1 MRYML
6 ALVGEES
13 DWQDSSPEE
22 MQELMS
28 AWNAFDKEVREAG
41 AFVAGEALQ
50 QSATATTVRISAD
63 GERVVSDGPFAETK
77 EQLGG
82 FYLLECADL
91 DEALAWARKVPL
103 EDGAIEV
110 RPVVDLSAYSDEP
123 AGAAAETA

>member
-6 ALVGEES
+6 TLIGEET
-13 DWQDSSPEE
+13 DWQESSPEE
-22 MQELMS
+22 MEEIMG
-28 AWNAFDKEVREAG
+28 AWSAFDRELKDAG

-50 QSATATTVRISAD
+50 QSATATTIRIADD

-103 EDGAIEV
+103 QDGAVEV
-110 RPVVDLSAYSDEP
+110 RPVVDLSAYSDER
-123 AGAAAETA
+123 AGAAAESA